1 MNFQLLLLRAGLICK
16 NIAPKDTFNL
26 ASSIITYPTAR
37 GGRITQ
43 LSSVAL
49 YGSILN
55 EGPAGAG
62 SRVTRKHIQW
72 WDIKCVYGVSHYA
85 QSFYNGTADNLSAT
99 YQQIAKQA
107 VNTPARAK
115 AFLRNQKAIGSG

>member
-72 WDIKCVYGVSHYA
+72 WDIKCVGAVGQYA
-85 QSFYNGTADNLSAT
+85 QDFYNGTEDNLSAT
-99 YQQIAKQA
+99 YQQVAKQA
-107 VNTPARAK
+107 RNTPARAET
-115 AFLRNQKAIGSG
+115 FLRNSRSG

>member
-16 NIAPKDTFNL
+16 NIAAKDTFNL

-49 YGSILN
+49 YGAILDT
-55 EGPAGAG
+55 GSKFFKGHKGWWRTQCVGAVG
-62 SRVTRKHIQW
+62 Q
-72 WDIKCVYGVSHYA
+72 YA
-85 QSFYNGTADNLSAT
+85 QDFYNGTADNLSAT
-99 YQQIAKQA
+99 YQQVSKQA
-107 VNTPARAK
+107 KNTPARAQT
-115 AFLRNQKAIGSG
+115 FLRNARSG

>member
-26 ASSIITYPTAR
+26 ASSIVTHTTAR

-49 YGSILN
+49 YGDILN
-55 EGPAGAG
+55 EGPAKAG
-62 SRVTRKHIQW
+62 SRVTRKHIGW
-72 WDIKCVYGVSHYA
+72 WDIKCVYAVEHYA
-85 QSFYNGTADNLSAT
+85 KSFYNGTADNLSAT
-99 YQQIAKQA
+99 YRQVAKSA
-107 VNTPARAK
+107 IGTPARAK
-115 AFLRNQKAIGSG
+115 TLLRNARSG